1 MDTLLNVN
9 QAAYVLKVHPLT
21 VRRYIKEGKL
31 HAVRAGGAV
40 RIKEHDLSEFTKD
53 VIPGTEE
60 STRKKRIFLP
70 QVKPF
75 SSDDPILRL
84 ESRGASLQGK
94 VFR

>member
-31 HAVRAGGAV
+31 HAVKAGGAV
-40 RIKEHDLSEFTKD
+40 RIREHDLSDFTKD
-53 VIPGTEE
+53 VVIGGSEP
-60 STRKKRIFLP
+60 SRKKRVFLP
-70 QVKPF
+70 PVKPF
-75 SSDDPILRL
+75 SPDDPLLRL

>member
-31 HAVRAGGAV
+31 HAVKAGGAV
-40 RIKEHDLSEFTKD
+40 RIREHDLSDFTKD
-53 VIPGTEE
+53 VVIGEGEP
-60 STRKKRIFLP
+60 SRKKRVFLP
-70 QVKPF
+70 PVKPF
-75 SSDDPILRL
+75 SSDDPLLRL